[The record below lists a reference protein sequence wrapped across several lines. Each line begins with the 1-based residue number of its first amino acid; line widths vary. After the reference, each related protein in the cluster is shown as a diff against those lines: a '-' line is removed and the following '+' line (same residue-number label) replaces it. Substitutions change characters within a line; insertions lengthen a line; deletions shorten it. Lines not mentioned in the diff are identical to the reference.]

1 MLSRLKTAL
10 RALLRRA
17 LVERELDEELRHH
30 IEQQT
35 EQNVRLG
42 MSPEEARDEARKAF
56 GGVEQSKERSRDAR
70 GVRWIEEL
78 WQDLRYGLRMLLK
91 NRGFTVVAML
101 TLALGIG
108 ANTAIFSVV
117 NSVLLRSLP
126 YQDPERIVQIWNANG
141 GLTTQGP
148 ISEPEFNEYRNQ
160 SQSFDQVAAYVV
172 FPNNLTGIKEPE
184 RVLTAATS
192 SGFFPALGVRMELGR
207 PYSSDEDQ
215 RGRNGVVV
223 LSHRLWQR
231 HFSSDPNLIGK
242 AIILNGRSRTVI
254 GITPP
259 GFGFPSDKVD
269 AWTPAAINPASTTTG
284 AHYLNV
290 IARLRPES
298 ALDQAK
304 AELKVAVDRIKQ
316 RFPEYYKGA
325 EGFTARVVPLRE
337 EIVGDIRPALLVLF
351 GSVGFILL
359 IACANVANLLLARA
373 ATRQK
378 EVAVRMALGASR
390 RRILRQLLTES
401 LLLSVL
407 GGAFGLL
414 LAYWGI
420 RFLVAERPPALPR
433 IDEINIDGWA
443 LGFTMLVSLLTG
455 MIFGLAPALYS
466 SKPDLNGSLKEG
478 GRGGAESMGHNRAR
492 GLLVVSQVTLSV
504 VLLVGAGLMIKSF
517 WRLMQ
522 VNPGY
527 NPENVLTLRLSLP
540 GGTPYPQAIAFYQQL
555 TQRAAALP
563 GAQAAAIVSQLP
575 LDAPR
580 SNVSFEVEGQPSE
593 FNNDDDPIADFNTI
607 SSDYFL
613 TMGIPLLHGRS
624 FTDRDNAQSPTVVI
638 VNQSLARR
646 LWPGE
651 DPIGKRIRLIEGM
664 PWMSIVGV
672 APDLKNQSLS
682 AVARQEIYLPYVQ
695 ANFGQNQN
703 FTPYTIG
710 LVARAA
716 LDPAS
721 LSGAIRGE
729 VRALDKSLPVYDIKP
744 MERIVADSISQP
756 HFTTLLLSG
765 FAGIALILVTVGVY
779 GVISYSVAQRTREIG
794 IRKALGAQTRDVMTL
809 FVGQGLALALIGVTI
824 GSVVA
829 FALTRV
835 MTKLLYEVSAT
846 DAATF
851 IAVPL
856 LITTVSLMACYVPVR
871 RAVKIDPM
879 IALRHE

>member
-10 RALLRRA
+10 RALLRRT

-42 MSPEEARDEARKAF
+42 MNPAEARDAARKAF
-56 GGVEQSKERSRDAR
+56 GGVEQAKERSRDAR
-70 GVRWIEEL
+70 GLRWIEEL

-91 NRGFTVVAML
+91 YRGFTVVAML

-126 YQDPERIVQIWNANG
+126 YQDPERIVKIWNANG
-141 GLTTQGP
+141 GAPTQVP

-160 SQSFDQVAAYVV
+160 SQSFDHVAAYVV
-172 FPNNLTGIKEPE
+172 FPNNLTGINEPE

-207 PYSSDEDQ
+207 AYSSDEDQ

-242 AIILNGRSRTVI
+242 AITLNSRSRTVI

-259 GFGFPSDKVD
+259 GFGFPGDKVD
-269 AWTPAAINPASTTTG
+269 AWTPAAINPASTNTG

-290 IARLRPES
+290 IARLRPGRD
-298 ALDQAK
+298 LDQAN

-325 EGFTARVVPLRE
+325 EGFSSRVVPLRE

-359 IACANVANLLLARA
+359 IACANVANLLLARSA
-373 ATRQK
+373 ARQK
-378 EVAVRMALGASR
+378 EIAVRTALGASR

-414 LAYWGI
+414 LAYGGI
-420 RFLVAERPPALPR
+420 RFLVAEGRAALPR

-443 LGFTMLVSLLTG
+443 LGFTTLVSLLTG
-455 MIFGLAPALYS
+455 VIFGLAPALYA

-478 GRGGAESMGHNRAR
+478 GRGGAESVRHNGAR

-540 GGTPYPQAIAFYQQL
+540 WGTPYQQLIAFYQQL

-563 GAQAAAIVSQLP
+563 GVQAAAIVSQLP

-651 DPIGKRIRLIEGM
+651 DPIGKRIRLTEGT

-672 APDLKNQSLS
+672 APDLKNQALS
-682 AVARQEIYLPYVQ
+682 AVARHEIYVPYVQ
-695 ANFGQNQN
+695 ANFAQNQN

-756 HFTTLLLSG
+756 HFTTLLLAG

-835 MTKLLYEVSAT
+835 MTRLLYEVSAT